1 MILPGFVLSIRTLH
15 LREHDHCPSLQND
28 AHVGSKQKKS
38 FFYSIFAHRVSKRK
52 LSEIVKRISFCLYAL
67 IDIDLL
73 TLHVLERYWL
83 ISPSRIDP
91 FFIL

>member
-1 MILPGFVLSIRTLH
+1 M
-15 LREHDHCPSLQND
+15 
-28 AHVGSKQKKS
+28 GSKQKNL

-52 LSEIVKRISFCLYAL
+52 LSEIVKHISFCLYAL

-91 FFIL
+91 FSYCKAVIFKTRCNQKVAYSP